1 MAIVGR
7 DACAVNRGGDEE
19 QAVVKLVMQV
29 HRRGEQY
36 YGTLTRPGARCSL
49 PFTGLLELLAVL
61 ERLTSTERQPVEP
74 PQ

>member
-1 MAIVGR
+1 MLC
-7 DACAVNRGGDEE
+7 DVNRGREE
-19 QAVVKLVMQV
+19 DQAVVHLVMQV

-36 YGTLTRPGARCSL
+36 HGTLTRPGDKCGV

-61 ERLTSTERQPVEP
+61 ERLTAADPEPVEP

>member
-1 MAIVGR
+1 LR
-7 DACAVNRGGDEE
+7 VNRGREE
-19 QAVVKLVMQV
+19 GQAVVQLVMQV

-36 YGTLTRPGARCSL
+36 YGTLTRPWDRCSL

-61 ERLTSTERQPVEP
+61 ERLTGGERQPVEP